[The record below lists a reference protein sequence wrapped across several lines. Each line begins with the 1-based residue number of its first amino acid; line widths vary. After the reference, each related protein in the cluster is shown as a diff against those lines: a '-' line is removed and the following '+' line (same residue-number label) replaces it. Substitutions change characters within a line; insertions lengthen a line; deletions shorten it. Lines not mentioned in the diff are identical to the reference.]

1 MNAKKRVVV
10 VALVIA
16 AGLGVVSY
24 LVTGDGEGSPSGMP
38 APEISSRSEPRIVAP
53 ATNVLESGA
62 ADFSDYPLVE
72 GLLDPAGSVERD
84 LAIVAGI
91 FDGWLSNF
99 PAEGNPVGENVEITA
114 ALLGQNRYK
123 LDLIP
128 VNHPAI
134 NRAGEFCDRWGT
146 PLFFHQLSGT
156 EMEIRSAGS
165 DGIHHTDDDVVWTP

>member
-1 MNAKKRVVV
+1 MSPMKRVVV

-24 LVTGDGEGSPSGMP
+24 WVTGDEVDSSIRMRAGETTQGN
-38 APEISSRSEPRIVAP
+38 ELRIVAS
-53 ATNVLESGA
+53 ATNLLEPGA
-62 ADFSDYPLVE
+62 ADFTDYPLVE

-84 LAIVAGI
+84 LAIVAGV

-99 PAEGNPVGENVEITA
+99 PAEGNPVGDNLEITA
-114 ALLGQNRYK
+114 ALLGNNRFK

-128 VNHPAI
+128 ANHPAI

-156 EMEIRSAGS
+156 EMEIRSAGP
-165 DGIHHTDDDVVWTP
+165 DRVHHTDDDVVWTP